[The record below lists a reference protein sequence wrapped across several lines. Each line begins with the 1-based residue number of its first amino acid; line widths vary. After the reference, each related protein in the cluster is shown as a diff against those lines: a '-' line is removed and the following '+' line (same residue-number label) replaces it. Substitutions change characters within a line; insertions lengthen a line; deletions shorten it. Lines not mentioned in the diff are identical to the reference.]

1 MTNEASEIFI
11 TAVTSALNEEEN
23 IAQLVKEVHDA
34 FESMGKP
41 WEMIVTNDGSTDR
54 TGEILKELMT
64 QYPQLSVVTM
74 KKRSGQTNGF
84 DAGIR
89 RAKGTLVV
97 TMDADLQNNP
107 ADIPNMVKALQEGG
121 WDMVNGF
128 RAKRNDPWIRLASTK
143 IANGTR
149 NWLTRENIQ
158 DSACGLKLFKRHCL
172 DRIKLFNGM
181 HRFMATLVKIEGY
194 KVTEV
199 EVTHRA
205 RVAGTSKYGVLDRLF
220 VALRDTFAVRW
231 MQSRTILYDVEEM
244 E

>member
-1 MTNEASEIFI
+1 MTNETSGIFI
-11 TAVTSALNEEEN
+11 TAVTSALDEEEN

-54 TGEILKELMT
+54 TAEILKELMG
-64 QYPQLSVVTM
+64 QYPQLRVLTM

-89 RAKGTLVV
+89 RAKGELVI

-107 ADIPNMVKALQEGG
+107 ADIPNMVKTLEEGG

-128 RAKRNDPWIRLASTK
+128 RAKRNDPWIRLVSTK

-158 DSACGLKLFKRHCL
+158 DSACGLKLFKRKCL

-199 EVTHRA
+199 EVTHRP
-205 RVAGTSKYGVLDRLF
+205 RIAGTSKYGVLDRVF

>member
-1 MTNEASEIFI
+1 MTNETSGIFI
-11 TAVTSALNEEEN
+11 TAVTSALDEEEN

-41 WEMIVTNDGSTDR
+41 WEMIVTNDGSTDS
-54 TGEILKELMT
+54 TAEILKELMG
-64 QYPQLSVVTM
+64 QYRQLRVLTM

-89 RAKGTLVV
+89 RAKGELII

-107 ADIPNMVKALQEGG
+107 ADIPNMVKTLEEGG

-128 RAKRNDPWIRLASTK
+128 RAKRNDPWIRLVSTK

-158 DSACGLKLFKRHCL
+158 DSACGLKLFKRKCL

-199 EVTHRA
+199 EVTHRP
-205 RVAGTSKYGVLDRLF
+205 RVAGTSKYGVLDRVF